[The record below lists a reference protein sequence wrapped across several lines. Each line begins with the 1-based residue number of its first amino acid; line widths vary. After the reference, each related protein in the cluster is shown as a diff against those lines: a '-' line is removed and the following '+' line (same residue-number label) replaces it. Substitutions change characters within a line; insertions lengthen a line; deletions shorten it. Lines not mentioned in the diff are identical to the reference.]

1 MSLHQTTL
9 EEAYGGK
16 PFGSRTPVRDA
27 APEVP
32 KKIEPKSEERAQAL
46 ADSLVASLPLDTD
59 PPVQEGFA
67 AQKATPRQMRN
78 MRQRVREKFSER
90 PTPIGDDDDKISR
103 ILRLI
108 EQNRTGYERP
118 AVQDMILYVFTG
130 VFFLFTFDT
139 FVMMGKGM
147 RKVQRT

>member
-46 ADSLVASLPLDTD
+46 ASSLVASLPLD
-59 PPVQEGFA
+59 PAAPIQEGFKIRDE
-67 AQKATPRQMRN
+67 QPM
-78 MRQRVREKFSER
+78 RVRERFGAR
-90 PTPIGDDDDKISR
+90 PAPATDDDKISR

-147 RKVQRT
+147 RKVKA